1 LVEASLSVHL
11 AHCDLTGRQQ
21 SPNNMAAV
29 SVSTVW
35 VLVRRFADRFPL
47 AFREPREGE
56 QLVARFLQA
65 IGDRTAFQPPFVDQ
79 RLALRLDLQLRA
91 GVDHIVVIGGVS
103 AAE

>member
-1 LVEASLSVHL
+1 
-11 AHCDLTGRQQ
+11 
-21 SPNNMAAV
+21 MAAV
-29 SVSTVW
+29 SVEGSTVW

-103 AAE
+103 SAV

>member
-1 LVEASLSVHL
+1 
-11 AHCDLTGRQQ
+11 
-21 SPNNMAAV
+21 MAAV
-29 SVSTVW
+29 SVEGSTVW

-79 RLALRLDLQLRA
+79 RLALTAPGQLVWIISHR
-91 GVDHIVVIGGVS
+91 
-103 AAE
+103 